1 MDSMLFLKKQSVMP
15 PAGNRLIK
23 ADDYGQM
30 IAANEILDAVHE
42 KATETMAQAREIFES
57 KKKQGYEDGLEEGR
71 MEHLEKIMDT
81 SMKAI
86 DYFESM
92 EKSIAAL
99 VTQCLE
105 KILGEMDNDDLILRV
120 VRSGLAIARNEQ
132 RVVVRVCPADLKAV
146 QGANSI
152 LLQAYPGIS
161 VLDITEDPRLK
172 RGACIVESELG
183 VVDASLETQVA
194 AVKRA
199 IAKRI

>member
-1 MDSMLFLKKQSVMP
+1 MDSMLFMKKQSVLP
-15 PAGNRLIK
+15 PAGRRLIK
-23 ADDYGQM
+23 ADDYGRM
-30 IAANEILDAVHE
+30 IEANKILEAAHE
-42 KATETMAQAREIFES
+42 KAAETLAQAREIYES
-57 KKKQGYEDGLEEGR
+57 KKRQGYEDGLEEGR

-105 KILGEMDNDDLILRV
+105 KVVGEMDNDVLILRI

-132 RVVVRVCPADLKAV
+132 RVVVRVCPEELKAV
-146 QGANSI
+146 QDANSA
-152 LLQAYPGIS
+152 LLEAHPGIS
-161 VLDITEDPRLK
+161 VLDIIEDPRLK

-183 VVDASLETQVA
+183 VVDASLTTQITA
-194 AVKRA
+194 IKRA